1 MGGGYIYAII
11 FICISILI
19 SYNLF
24 SYYSIKKKSLYVL
37 KDSHKIF
44 NKSNLNKTINYFTKI
59 QSLINNLG
67 NPYGLNLK
75 KYIIIKYFLSIA
87 LFIIMYIN
95 SKNFIISILLFL
107 SIFLL
112 PDILIS
118 IYSKNESI
126 IIINE
131 ISNIVQNIIIS
142 LSANMTLYDS
152 LKSSINVINYN
163 RLKNEYSRFIDNY
176 MMYNFDILKAIS
188 IFSSKFKS
196 YEFNMFLS
204 LLSQGEKEGNLI
216 QILETFGDSL
226 ELSFFKVLKYKTS
239 TRTIMIIVATLVL
252 LINSFAIV
260 LYPIII
266 EISTSFVDIFK

>member
-204 LLSQGEKEGNLI
+204 LLSLGE
-216 QILETFGDSL
+216 
-226 ELSFFKVLKYKTS
+226 
-239 TRTIMIIVATLVL
+239 
-252 LINSFAIV
+252 
-260 LYPIII
+260 
-266 EISTSFVDIFK
+266 

>member
-1 MGGGYIYAII
+1 
-11 FICISILI
+11 
-19 SYNLF
+19 
-24 SYYSIKKKSLYVL
+24 
-37 KDSHKIF
+37 
-44 NKSNLNKTINYFTKI
+44 
-59 QSLINNLG
+59 
-67 NPYGLNLK
+67 
-75 KYIIIKYFLSIA
+75 
-87 LFIIMYIN
+87 
-95 SKNFIISILLFL
+95 
-107 SIFLL
+107 
-112 PDILIS
+112 
-118 IYSKNESI
+118 
-126 IIINE
+126 
-131 ISNIVQNIIIS
+131 
-142 LSANMTLYDS
+142 MTLYDS

-216 QILETFGDSL
+216 QILETFSDSL

-260 LYPIII
+260 LYPIIV